1 MPSLIECVPNFSEG
15 RRSEVLRQ
23 IVDAIAG
30 VEGVAVLDHSADA
43 VHNRSVV
50 TFAGAADAV
59 SKAAEEGVRA
69 ALELID
75 LRGHTGA
82 HPRIGAVDVVPFVPL
97 DTTPMS
103 EAVDVAR
110 AFAERIATRFEIPVY
125 LYGEA
130 AVRPDRR
137 RLADVR
143 RGQYEA
149 LRTAI
154 GSDPKRT
161 PDFGP
166 PRLHPT
172 GGAVAVGARRPLI
185 AFNINL
191 RTDDLEVARRIA
203 RAIRE
208 SSGGMPAVQAMG
220 VLLEEADGRRVAQVS
235 TNLLDWER
243 TGLAAVVREVR
254 RLAVEA
260 GTEVDRYELIGLA
273 PAGALLELASEA
285 QALGMADIGADKALE
300 TRLARLTGDS
310 VVTE

>member
-1 MPSLIECVPNFSEG
+1 MPRLLECVPNFSEG
-15 RRSEVLRQ
+15 RRSEVVRQ

-30 VEGVAVLDHSADA
+30 VQGVAVLDHSADA

-50 TFAGAADAV
+50 TLAGPPAAV
-59 SKAAEEGVRA
+59 SAGAEEGVRV

-75 LRGHTGA
+75 LRRHAGA

-97 DTTPMS
+97 DSTPMT

-110 AFAERIATRFEIPVY
+110 AFAERIAARFEIPTY

-130 AVRPDRR
+130 AIRPDRR

-149 LRTAI
+149 LRSAI
-154 GSDPKRT
+154 GNDPKRA

-172 GGAVAVGARRPLI
+172 GGAVAVGARTPLI

-191 RTDDLEVARRIA
+191 RTDDLAIARRIA

-220 VLLEEADGRRVAQVS
+220 VLLEEADGRRTAQVS
-235 TNLLDWER
+235 TNLLDWQR

-254 RLAVEA
+254 RLAIES
-260 GTEVDRYELIGLA
+260 GTEVDRCELIGLA
-273 PAGALLELASEA
+273 PEGALAELASEA
-285 QALGMADIGADKALE
+285 QALDDLGPDRAIEPRIA
-300 TRLARLTGDS
+300 RLAQD
-310 VVTE
+310 